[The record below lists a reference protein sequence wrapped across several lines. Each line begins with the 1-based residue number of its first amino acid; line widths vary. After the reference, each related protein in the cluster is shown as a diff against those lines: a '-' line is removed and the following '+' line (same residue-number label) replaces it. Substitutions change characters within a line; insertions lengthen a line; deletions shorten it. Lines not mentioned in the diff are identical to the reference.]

1 MQYRLLDLGIDTER
15 QRVTRGEDVLPVSGL
30 SFRLLAFLLAQGDRV
45 VGFDELIE
53 KVWAPAVVGEETVTQ
68 RIKLLRQA
76 MGDEGRQPRYIRSV
90 RGRGYQLA
98 AMPRIEGEALL
109 PETTPRRWPWWLAV
123 GVAGAFAATCA
134 AYVWMHR
141 AERTPPPDPRSP
153 LLVRASYYAAIGQR
167 DNNERAIELYTDA
180 LNQAPLDRDAMLG
193 LSRAMSAR
201 ACLYNGDRDDVE
213 RGLELANRLLAIDPV
228 RATAWSAK
236 GYAQDC
242 AGRIDEAMAAYA
254 HAVQLDPA
262 DDATRASLAYLHQEK
277 GLLAQALHEN
287 LSMRGDGSKV
297 RFREVQIGRELE
309 LLGFTANA
317 QMRLERSFRL
327 YPDNVFSNL
336 AWPRSLFLQG
346 RFAQATSELAVAQ
359 GRNTP
364 HVELDLLSGELALQ
378 RGDRVAAD
386 AAFQHAAGL
395 RPLASLPTTLVGI
408 YAAAGV
414 DPAWIA
420 ERIDEFNHQLT
431 GGTPWPSQY
440 LELAVLEL
448 SRDRKTAA
456 VAAINRAIDAGYRD
470 QAYLQV
476 SPLFIKLAGDPGFAH
491 ALDRIAADVARQ
503 RAEVLNASWRPAD
516 LPPPSR

>member
-30 SFRLLAFLLAQGDRV
+30 SFRLLAFLLTQGDRV

-53 KVWAPAVVGEETVTQ
+53 QVWAPAVVGEETVTQ
-68 RIKLLRQA
+68 RVKLLRQGL
-76 MGDEGRQPRYIRSV
+76 GDEGRHSRYLRSV

-98 AMPRIEGEALL
+98 AMPRLDGEAS
-109 PETTPRRWPWWLAV
+109 PKPAARRWPWLAAV
-123 GVAGAFAATCA
+123 GVAGAFAAACA
-134 AYVWMHR
+134 LYAWMHR
-141 AERTPPPDPRSP
+141 VDATPPPDPRSP

-167 DNNERAIELYTDA
+167 DNNERAIELYSDA
-180 LNQAPLDRDAMLG
+180 LHEAPLNRDAMLG

-213 RGLELANRLLAIDPV
+213 RGLELANRLLAIDPA
-228 RATAWSAK
+228 RAAAWSAR

-242 AGRIDEAMAAYA
+242 AGRIDDAMAAYA
-254 HAVQLDPA
+254 RAVQLDPA

-309 LLGFTANA
+309 LLGFIPNA
-317 QMRLERSFRL
+317 QIRLERSFQL

-346 RFAQATSELAVAQ
+346 RFAEAATALAVAQ
-359 GRNTP
+359 SRHTP
-364 HVELDLLSGELALQ
+364 HVDLNMLAGELALQ
-378 RGDRVAAD
+378 RGDRGAAEVAFTS
-386 AAFQHAAGL
+386 AARL
-395 RPLASLPTTLVGI
+395 RPLASLPTTLAGI
-408 YAAAGV
+408 YGPAGV
-414 DPAWIA
+414 DPAWAA
-420 ERIDEFNHQLT
+420 ERIDEFNHQVA
-431 GGTPWPSQY
+431 GSTPWPSQY
-440 LELAVLEL
+440 LELAILEL
-448 SRDRKTAA
+448 SRNRKADA

-470 QAYLQV
+470 QTYLQV

-503 RAEVLNASWRPAD
+503 RAEVLNASWRPPD
-516 LPPPSR
+516 LPAPSH

>member
-45 VGFDELIE
+45 VGFDELIDQ
-53 KVWAPAVVGEETVTQ
+53 VWAPAVVGEETVTQ

-98 AMPRIEGEALL
+98 AMPRVEGEPL
-109 PETTPRRWPWWLAV
+109 PEAPRRRLSWWLAV
-123 GVAGAFAATCA
+123 GAAGVFAAASA
-134 AYVWMHR
+134 AYVWTHR
-141 AERTPPPDPRSP
+141 AERTPAPDPRSP

-167 DNNERAIELYTDA
+167 DNNERAIELYTQA
-180 LNQAPLDRDAMLG
+180 LNEAPLDRDAMLG

-228 RATAWSAK
+228 RAAAWSAK

-254 HAVQLDPA
+254 HAVQLDPD

-277 GLLAQALHEN
+277 GLLSQALHEN

-378 RGDRVAAD
+378 RGDRMAAE
-386 AAFQHAAGL
+386 AAFQQAARL
-395 RPLASLPTTLVGI
+395 RPLASLPTTLTGI
-408 YAAAGV
+408 YGPAAV
-414 DPAWIA
+414 DPAWAA
-420 ERIDEFNHQLT
+420 ERIDEFNHQLA

-440 LELAVLEL
+440 LELAILEL
-448 SRDRKTAA
+448 SRDRKAAA
-456 VAAINRAIDAGYRD
+456 VAAINSAIDAGYRD

-491 ALDRIAADVARQ
+491 ALDRIAADIARQ
-503 RAEVLNASWRPAD
+503 RAEVLNASWRPPD